1 MTRSLVMDLDSSV
14 PTSILSCLRR
24 RFTALATIIFV
35 IWSVCVPSAQERV
48 VTPQRPVVKGEL
60 VVVSLRDGRSVTGT
74 VGEWVDELGFQVFP
88 SSGPPYFV
96 RQQDVLAIRLA
107 SDGTVTG
114 LPSPPHR
121 MSTSKKILIGV
132 GIGLGVPF
140 AIFLI
145 TCAASRG
152 HCQN

>member
-1 MTRSLVMDLDSSV
+1 MTSNWVIDLDSSI
-14 PTSILSCLRR
+14 PTSMRSCLRR
-24 RFTALATIIFV
+24 RFTALVTIIFV
-35 IWSVCVPSAQERV
+35 IWSACAPSAQERLV
-48 VTPQRPVVKGEL
+48 RPQRPAVKGEL

-74 VGEWVDELGFQVFP
+74 VGEWVGELGFQVFP

-107 SDGTVTG
+107 SDDTVTG
-114 LPSPPHR
+114 LPSPHR

-140 AIFLI
+140 AILLI